1 MEKLYNDYKDVAEF
15 RMVYIR
21 EAHAVDGASPMRG
34 RNALDIKEHTSFE
47 NRCETAEKFMK
58 DKSLTMPMLIDD
70 MENSTDAAYS
80 AKPDRVFLVRS
91 DGRLAV
97 AAARGP
103 WGFQPALADCDTWLK
118 EFKKTGTE
126 KELAASVIEAADK
139 KTAARKKSGAKSGQP
154 NAKGA
159 GQGKGQRQGLKKSG
173 SKN

>member
-126 KELAASVIEAADK
+126 KELAASVIEAAD
-139 KTAARKKSGAKSGQP
+139 RKRQREKSQALNQVSQMQRVPAK
-154 NAKGA
+154 AKGN
-159 GQGKGQRQGLKKSG
+159 GKA
-173 SKN
+173 